1 MRRGGMLVPRDTLE
15 ILLMSDERLYIWV
28 IVILFAVAPLM
39 LGASSLWL
47 SLKRPRATSPMG
59 IALGIAVATW
69 ASACWLLGGYFGV
82 YPNLLPALL
91 LVIPSGGT
99 LEPRWKDSSVVAL
112 NFLIW
117 PAAGWLFCHVGTSG
131 RNLDPGGTDG
141 L

>member
-1 MRRGGMLVPRDTLE
+1 MLVPRDTLE
-15 ILLMSDERLYIWV
+15 DLLMSDERLYIWV

-39 LGASSLWL
+39 LFASLLWL
-47 SLKRPRATSPMG
+47 SLKRPRATRAMG
-59 IALGIAVATW
+59 MALAFAVAIW

-91 LVIPSGGT
+91 LVIPFGGSM
-99 LEPRWKDSSVVAL
+99 EPWLKDSSVVAL

-117 PAAGWLFCHVGTSG
+117 PAAGWLFCHIASTG
-131 RNLDPGGTDG
+131 RNLASGGTDG